1 MGSLWEKD
9 GSLRD
14 RKDSER
20 KFTLKENNID
30 AKTLIMP
37 DITYN

>member
-1 MGSLWEKD
+1 MGILLEKD

-14 RKDSER
+14 RKDSKR
-20 KFTLKENNID
+20 KFTLKETILMQ
-30 AKTLIMP
+30 KQIIMP